1 MAMPYLGI
9 MDDVK
14 PLIEISPRVT
24 DKTGNVHE
32 VPVKHPNSHLV
43 TVNHSFISRAAHTMF
58 PEPMLVYCLDVEYTA
73 TKTTS
78 LGELRYYVGLCKPSE
93 TYVHETFDC
102 DDFSRAFKENMV
114 EAGYTAVGRVV
125 DFAGGH
131 SYNVVAVA
139 GDNEAKLWLVEP
151 QTGHIFQ
158 YPAERKKPY
167 MGNGRGYIEF

>member
-9 MDDVK
+9 NEERK
-14 PLIEISPRVT
+14 PLITISPRVT
-24 DKTGNVHE
+24 DKAGNEHE
-32 VPVKHPNSHLV
+32 VPARHPSDNLLEIHKSHIY
-43 TVNHSFISRAAHTMF
+43 TAAREVF
-58 PEPMLVYCLDVEYTA
+58 KEPMLIYCLDETYYA
-73 TKTTS
+73 TDT
-78 LGELRYYVGLCKPSE
+78 LGDARYYIGKAHVNGK
-93 TYVHETFDC
+93 YVKEVFDC
-102 DDFSRAFKENMV
+102 DDFSRAFKERMV